1 MSEPR
6 QVANLM
12 RDALN
17 ALYKR
22 RTRQVPG
29 LIGDGTTEERVIVTG
44 ATQRV
49 WFRPDPYPNALWQP
63 IHLSGAVPLLHD
75 MAAIVEFNETDGEW
89 YVQQIDRKKYAEQE
103 GLDLRYLPAHA
114 SQHAINEDSIPS
126 DPVWVYRRA
135 MAMLRGSPP
144 GDGTLRVYVQS
155 GDLPYTGS
163 PYFSGTYTADLTS
176 YLPSAGNQKWLTIS
190 VTSAAAIDINAGSEF
205 AEGLSGINAPPDADD
220 GAVPICHVL
229 LSDDT
234 STITE
239 AEIWDA
245 RRTVGVFADPLSF
258 ANPTASVGLS
268 AVNGSAGTAMR
279 SDAAPALD
287 QSIAPIWTGVH
298 THQEDI
304 VMDGHDVDLN
314 GQNLIV
320 DADGDSSISAP
331 TDDEIDIEVGGADIA
346 EWKAGG
352 LYYASAIDAFPN
364 DDGRGI
370 GSRFI
375 NQTSLT
381 DWIAH
386 FRNGETTG
394 AGNGTLAAYSWAGAP
409 FSGMPTVGSWQY
421 ANEYLTMQATGAGNR
436 HFLYNSITNA
446 AGNWQNKWM
455 YGRFATG
462 LGPEIGL
469 RFDGGSDD
477 DYVELYIDGLG
488 DATYQLK
495 FRYRDNGGAVNT
507 VTSNLIVPV
516 DRLLPI
522 GLYCYHD
529 GANYFALG
537 YVIQETG
544 LTINITG
551 FIHQLDGNWSSGPP
565 VAGRAGIFVKDT
577 SNYGVCDWFENQFT

>member
-6 QVANLM
+6 QIANLM

-63 IHLSGAVPLLHD
+63 IHLSGDVPLLHG

-103 GLDLRYLPAHA
+103 SLDLRYLPAHA
-114 SQHAINEDSIPS
+114 SQHVINEDSIPS

-155 GDLPYTGS
+155 GDLPYTAS
-163 PYFSGTYTADLTS
+163 PYFSGAYTADLTS

-190 VTSAAAIDINAGSEF
+190 ITSAAAIDINAGSEF
-205 AEGLSGINAPPDADD
+205 TEGLSGINAPPDADD

-245 RRTVGVFADPLSF
+245 RRTVGLFANPLSF

-287 QSIAPIWTGVH
+287 QSIAPTWTGVH
-298 THQEDI
+298 THQNT
-304 VMDGHDVDLN
+304 VDLN
-314 GQNLIV
+314 GQTLIL
-320 DADGDSSISAP
+320 DADGDTSITAD
-331 TDDEIDIEVGGADIA
+331 TDDQIDFEVAGSDVLRLFETYLDLVDDAMDIRNGSALSLYDDWLGNLIRKAVGGDFTSFA
-346 EWKAGG
+346 EGALPSIFNAWTTTPAQNNQDS
-352 LYYASAIDAFPN
+352 YYGHFGQYRASAA
-364 DDGRGI
+364 
-370 GSRFI
+370 
-375 NQTSLT
+375 Q
-381 DWIAH
+381 
-386 FRNGETTG
+386 
-394 AGNGTLAAYSWAGAP
+394 
-409 FSGMPTVGSWQY
+409 SGVTC
-421 ANEYLTMQATGAGNR
+421 
-436 HFLYNSITNA
+436 FLYTNTVYDSKIALNVFPENNSVDA
-446 AGNWQNKWM
+446 
-455 YGRFATG
+455 
-462 LGPEIGL
+462 GL
-469 RFDGGSDD
+469 RFDNGSDD
-477 DYVELYIDGLG
+477 TFLEFFVRSGVGTYTSLSCAFFMRYQEGSGGITTTQLSDEVPPRMLGMQIATATAFPLTSFYLQAGTPPQYVTTRTYSGSWTPTRCGLFVRNNTGSG
-488 DATYQLK
+488 D
-495 FRYRDNGGAVNT
+495 RGALFH
-507 VTSNLIVPV
+507 S
-516 DRLLPI
+516 
-522 GLYCYHD
+522 
-529 GANYFALG
+529 FAG
-537 YVIQETG
+537 
-544 LTINITG
+544 
-551 FIHQLDGNWSSGPP
+551 DS
-565 VAGRAGIFVKDT
+565 R
-577 SNYGVCDWFENQFT
+577 